1 MENNYME
8 EKFNFD
14 DFYNRLTP
22 IEMQVCDLCRDWN
35 MGDCS
40 RCVLV
45 EEYASKIK
53 KGGCNKT

>member
-1 MENNYME
+1 ME

-14 DFYNRLTP
+14 DFYTRLTP

-35 MGDCS
+35 MGDCN

-53 KGGCNKT
+53 KGGCDKT